1 MQFFLSQVLTEG
13 RLLLEFTFDDFM
25 RIRNWHFYVHH
36 HQELVSRSV
45 LMTDPGVMD
54 ELSKNI
60 TRKGMTN
67 STLSYLQVSENAAIS
82 LTLQTCIISYI
93 K

>member
-1 MQFFLSQVLTEG
+1 MLSQKIVSFSQVLTEG
-13 RLLLEFTFDDFM
+13 RLLLEFTCDEYM
-25 RIRNWHFYVHH
+25 RIRNWHFVVRQ

-60 TRKGMTN
+60 TIKGMTR
-67 STLSYLQVSENAAIS
+67 STLNYLKVSFDS
-82 LTLQTCIISYI
+82 FYVLDKVI
-93 K
+93 KH